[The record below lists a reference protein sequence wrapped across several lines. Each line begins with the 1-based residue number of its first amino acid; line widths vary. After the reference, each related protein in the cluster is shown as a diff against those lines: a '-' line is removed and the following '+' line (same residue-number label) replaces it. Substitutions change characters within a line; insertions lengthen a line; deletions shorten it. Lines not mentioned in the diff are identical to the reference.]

1 MDLTSSILTL
11 SSPIKDATLRCFKG
25 FDAIL
30 ESAHDK
36 DISKAEDNLTRF
48 RIWAGNIGAYH
59 SLPSRAS
66 ADFRLREAPEVQ
78 SRIIELLDDICD
90 TNNELHALLIGN
102 EEDTE
107 DDDDD
112 DFDPVEDLCLSISDI
127 ITSLLKVST
136 LLRKAST
143 RDRYAQALASKHDA
157 LPAEYR
163 AFDRRHVAEKF
174 PKLQQQQWLCE
185 RLADAITMRRRFLRY
200 AQRHQHRITQ
210 GTAEINGPIIVAIP
224 AAPSQAQRS
233 ASAPKTNT
241 TKVVSTAAST
251 LHIQKLVELNFD
263 QLDMDDDDN
272 ISQATSFISEAGP
285 DDDHKSH
292 VIELDKLT
300 KRGEPFEC
308 PNCRGMVHF
317 KNQRAWR

>member
-48 RIWAGNIGAYH
+48 RIWVGNIGAYH

-78 SRIIELLDDICD
+78 SRIIELLDDICE
-90 TNNELHALLIGN
+90 TNDELHALLIGK
-102 EEDTE
+102 EEDNE
-107 DDDDD
+107 DEDA
-112 DFDPVEDLCLSISDI
+112 FDPVEDLCLSISDS
-127 ITSLLKVST
+127 ITSLLKVSA
-136 LLRKAST
+136 LLRKATT
-143 RDRYAQALASKHDA
+143 RDRYAQALASEHDT

-163 AFDRRHVAEKF
+163 AFDRKHVAEKF
-174 PKLQQQQWLCE
+174 PKLQQQQRLCE
-185 RLADAITMRRRFLRY
+185 RLADAITMRRSFLRY
-200 AQRHQHRITQ
+200 AQRHQHRIAQ
-210 GTAEINGPIIVAIP
+210 GKVEIKGPVYVAIP

-233 ASAPKTNT
+233 SSAPRTHT

-251 LHIQKLVELNFD
+251 LQIQKLAELNLD

-272 ISQATSFISEAGP
+272 ISQATSFISETGP
-285 DDDHKSH
+285 DNDHKSH

-308 PNCRGMVHF
+308 PYCRGMVHF
-317 KNQRAWR
+317 KHQRAWR